1 MKILFIATHPFTK
14 TGYSKIAYI
23 LSNTLSNYKP
33 NTEISY
39 LALDLYDEEL
49 LNERKMNTNIKIIP
63 RYESIHT
70 GKVYND
76 INNIV
81 MYEKPDVI
89 FLYNDLI
96 VCCNIFN
103 KLLEINKN
111 LYKFKVITY
120 LDLVY
125 PYQKY
130 LFINHINNNSNKIL
144 VFSDYWKNNLIDM
157 KINENKIE
165 VLEHPIYNK
174 LFKVLNSRELLN
186 LDEEDFIIL
195 NLNRNT
201 YRKCWDITIKSFL
214 IFLKNNNFNKN
225 IKLYIKCDLK
235 NNSGYNILE
244 MIKTYTIMMNIS
256 NYYEKIINFHILTI
270 NNKTDISDKIINLI
284 YNSCDI
290 GINTCCGEGFGLCNM
305 EHAYLGKPQIVS
317 NVGGLS
323 DIFSN
328 NNSIKI
334 DSCYQLTCCDN
345 IDEHTGELYYTD
357 PNEFAKGLQFY
368 YENQDKR
375 KEYGEKISTHIKNKY
390 TIDNFNKKIYKILDE
405 I

>member
-1 MKILFIATHPFTK
+1 M
-14 TGYSKIAYI
+14 
-23 LSNTLSNYKP
+23 
-33 NTEISY
+33 
-39 LALDLYDEEL
+39 
-49 LNERKMNTNIKIIP
+49 
-63 RYESIHT
+63 
-70 GKVYND
+70 
-76 INNIV
+76 
-81 MYEKPDVI
+81 
-89 FLYNDLI
+89 
-96 VCCNIFN
+96 
-103 KLLEINKN
+103 EINKT

-244 MIKTYTIMMNIS
+244 MIKTYTIMMNKR
-256 NYYEKIINFHILTI
+256 NY
-270 NNKTDISDKIINLI
+270 
-284 YNSCDI
+284 
-290 GINTCCGEGFGLCNM
+290 
-305 EHAYLGKPQIVS
+305 
-317 NVGGLS
+317 
-323 DIFSN
+323 
-328 NNSIKI
+328 
-334 DSCYQLTCCDN
+334 
-345 IDEHTGELYYTD
+345 
-357 PNEFAKGLQFY
+357 
-368 YENQDKR
+368 
-375 KEYGEKISTHIKNKY
+375 
-390 TIDNFNKKIYKILDE
+390 
-405 I
+405 